1 MGLVTTH
8 PRLEDPGVEPVSLL
22 RDGRPPGR
30 FAPIILLFAVPPA
43 VIAAADDRLGLRLVM
58 ASLVI
63 VVCAAAVVAVVR
75 SRTMTT
81 GVVRFHDSSH
91 SLWLRPPASPSVAVV
106 VLLFVLLLPAVA
118 QGATDILGLETMP
131 SVVVRR
137 GPYLLAALAAGG
149 LVVMLWRLRRAPGIE
164 MTPSGIHGIRGV
176 GPVHWRWDEVGEVTV
191 EPGRVARL
199 GLAHAEGSPVFA
211 VPFLMLGSDPQ
222 RAAALLRF
230 YKDNPTERPLLA
242 EGGAEAVRRANDVLR
257 ARQDGKG

>member
-1 MGLVTTH
+1 MGLATMH
-8 PRLEDPGVEPVSLL
+8 PRLEEPGVPAVPLL
-22 RDGRPPGR
+22 RDGR
-30 FAPIILLFAVPPA
+30 APEWLAPVVLLFAILPA
-43 VIAAADDRLGLRLVM
+43 VMAVADDRLGLRLVM

-63 VVCAAAVVAVVR
+63 VICSAAVVAVVR

-81 GVVRFHDSSH
+81 GVVRFHDTSR

-106 VLLFVLLLPAVA
+106 VLLILLLLPAVA

-131 SVVVRR
+131 SVLVRR

-149 LVVMLWRLRRAPGIE
+149 LVVMLWRLRTAPGIE
-164 MTPSGIHGIRGV
+164 MTPSGLRGIRGV
-176 GPVHWRWDEVGEVTV
+176 GSVNWGWDELGDVSV

-199 GLAHAEGSPVFA
+199 GLAHAEGSPAFA

-230 YKDNPTERPLLA
+230 FRDNPGERPVLA
-242 EGGAEAVRRANDVLR
+242 EGGTAAVRRANDVLR
-257 ARQDGKG
+257 ARVDSTR